1 MGSTNSMSR
10 ENKKKQLKRQIVPS
24 NNQYHE
30 EEDSRDIVHKA
41 HKRVVRKRLTIF
53 LVLVILAAV
62 VALVLL
68 RYDRYHQFT
77 DYQVIW
83 EKNLISEAQEA
94 AVQGEGSFCGY
105 MDFGDGVLKYTKDG
119 ASYLDAQG
127 KVVWVQSYEMKTPMV
142 SINGEYAAIGDQ
154 QGNSIY
160 IFDKSGPTG
169 TATTLLPI
177 IKATISAHGVVAA
190 VLEDSTS
197 NYIYFYKNDG
207 NVLDVKIKALL
218 NGETG
223 YPVDI
228 SLSPD
233 GTQLI
238 GAYAYLKNGALNGR
252 VAFHNFAEIGKSVPD
267 RVVGGFD
274 EPYESSLVARVHFLD
289 DTYSCAF
296 ADNSV
301 SFYST
306 KNALSPELLKQVV
319 VEEEI
324 RSVFYSDKYVG
335 IIVNNTDGENPD
347 RMNVYNPDGTLVF
360 SEAFHYQYTQADID
374 GEHVILYNEDSCRV
388 YNMSGRLKFEVTF
401 DFPVSRI
408 RNGRFPNTLLV
419 TGPQNMKE
427 IRLQ

>member
-1 MGSTNSMSR
+1 MSDLNSMNR
-10 ENKKKQLKRQIVPS
+10 EIKKRQLRQQIVPS
-24 NNQYHE
+24 PPPPPP
-30 EEDSRDIVHKA
+30 EEDSEEIVRKA
-41 HKRVVRKRLTIF
+41 RKRVRRKRLKIF
-53 LVLVILAAV
+53 LIISVVLIGAGIGLFQYF
-62 VALVLL
+62 
-68 RYDRYHQFT
+68 RNYQYT
-77 DYQVIW
+77 DYEVVW
-83 EKNLISEAQEA
+83 EKEIK
-94 AVQGEGSFCGY
+94 EGSFVGY
-105 MDFGDGVLKYTKDG
+105 MDFGSNVLKYSKDG
-119 ASYLDAQG
+119 ASYIDNQG
-127 KVVWVQSYEMKTPMV
+127 KEIWAQSYEMKSPV
-142 SINGEYAAIGDQ
+142 ACVNGDYAAIADQ

-160 IFDKSGPTG
+160 IFDKAGYTG

-190 VLEDSTS
+190 ILEDSTA

-207 NVLDVKIKALL
+207 SVLEITFKALL
-218 NGETG
+218 NGDVG

-252 VAFHNFAEIGKSVPD
+252 VAFHNFAEIGKSKQN
-267 RVVGGFD
+267 RLVGGFD

-289 DTYSCAF
+289 ETYSCAF

-324 RSVFYSDKYVG
+324 RSVFYSNKYVG
-335 IIVNNTDGENPD
+335 TIVNNAEGENPD
-347 RMNVYNPDGTLVF
+347 RMNIYNPDGSLVF

-374 GEHVILYNEDSCRV
+374 GERVILYNEDSCRV
-388 YNMSGRLKFEVTF
+388 YDMSGRLKFEGTF
-401 DFPVSRI
+401 DFPVSKI

>member
-1 MGSTNSMSR
+1 MSDLNSMNR
-10 ENKKKQLKRQIVPS
+10 EIKKRQLRQQIVPS
-24 NNQYHE
+24 PPPPPP
-30 EEDSRDIVHKA
+30 EEDSEEIVRKA
-41 HKRVVRKRLTIF
+41 RKRVRRKRLKIF
-53 LVLVILAAV
+53 LIIAVILIGAGIG
-62 VALVLL
+62 LFQYF
-68 RYDRYHQFT
+68 RNYQYT
-77 DYQVIW
+77 DYEVVW
-83 EKNLISEAQEA
+83 EKEIK
-94 AVQGEGSFCGY
+94 EGSFVGY
-105 MDFGDGVLKYTKDG
+105 MDFGSNVLKYSKDG
-119 ASYLDAQG
+119 ASYIDNQG
-127 KVVWVQSYEMKTPMV
+127 KEIWAQSYEMKSPAACV
-142 SINGEYAAIGDQ
+142 NGDYAAIADQ

-160 IFDKSGPTG
+160 IFDKAGYTG

-190 VLEDSTS
+190 ILEDSTA

-207 NVLDVKIKALL
+207 SVLEITFKALL
-218 NGETG
+218 NGDVG

-238 GAYAYLKNGALNGR
+238 GAYAYLKSGALNGR
-252 VAFHNFAEIGKSVPD
+252 VAFHNFAEIGKS
-267 RVVGGFD
+267 RQNRLVGGFD

-289 DTYSCAF
+289 ETYSCAF

-306 KNALSPELLKQVV
+306 KNALSPELLKQVM

-324 RSVFYSDKYVG
+324 RSVFYSNKYVG
-335 IIVNNTDGENPD
+335 IIVNNAEGENPD
-347 RMNVYNPDGTLVF
+347 RMNIYNPDGSLVF

-374 GEHVILYNEDSCRV
+374 GERVILYNEDSCRV
-388 YNMSGRLKFEVTF
+388 YDMSGRLKFEGTF
-401 DFPVSRI
+401 DFPVSKI

>member
-1 MGSTNSMSR
+1 MSDLNSMNR
-10 ENKKKQLKRQIVPS
+10 EIKKRQLRQQIVPS
-24 NNQYHE
+24 PPPPPP
-30 EEDSRDIVHKA
+30 EEDSEEIVRKA
-41 HKRVVRKRLTIF
+41 RKRVRRKRLKIF
-53 LVLVILAAV
+53 LIISVVLIGAGIGLFQYF
-62 VALVLL
+62 
-68 RYDRYHQFT
+68 RNYQYT
-77 DYQVIW
+77 DYEVVW
-83 EKNLISEAQEA
+83 EKEIK
-94 AVQGEGSFCGY
+94 EGSFVGY
-105 MDFGDGVLKYTKDG
+105 MDFGSNVLKYSKDG
-119 ASYLDAQG
+119 ASYIDNQG
-127 KVVWVQSYEMKTPMV
+127 KEIWAQSYEMKSPV
-142 SINGEYAAIGDQ
+142 ACVNGDYAAIADQ

-160 IFDKSGPTG
+160 IFDKAGYTG

-190 VLEDSTS
+190 ILEDSTA

-207 NVLDVKIKALL
+207 SVLEITFKALL
-218 NGETG
+218 NGDVG

-252 VAFHNFAEIGKSVPD
+252 VAFHNFAEIGKSKQN
-267 RVVGGFD
+267 RLVGGFD

-289 DTYSCAF
+289 ETYSCAF

-324 RSVFYSDKYVG
+324 RSVFYSNKYVG
-335 IIVNNTDGENPD
+335 TIVNNAEGENPD
-347 RMNVYNPDGTLVF
+347 RMNIYNADGSLVF

-374 GEHVILYNEDSCRV
+374 GERVILYNEDSCRV
-388 YNMSGRLKFEVTF
+388 YDMSGRLKFEGTF
-401 DFPVSRI
+401 DFPVSKI